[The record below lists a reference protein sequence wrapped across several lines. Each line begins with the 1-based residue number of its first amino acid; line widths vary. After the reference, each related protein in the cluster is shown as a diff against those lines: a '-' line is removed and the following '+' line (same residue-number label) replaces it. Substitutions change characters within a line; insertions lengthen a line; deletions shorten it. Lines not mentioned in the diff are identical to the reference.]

1 MVRQQCN
8 ILSAGQLQW
17 ACRIRFACPFCWFI
31 RQCNTYELCCNT
43 STGMDSTCFSKL
55 GFFFFFF
62 FKKKKINFFLQWWK
76 LCNSSNFRT
85 ATVRVRH
92 ADWFLR
98 YNFFCGLVII
108 AAFMSL
114 TLWCLLG
121 VFSHRWL
128 QINEYQRDK
137 TPLVIFICLYR
148 YQEEVLYNCLSEC
161 KWVLLSAKLGKKA
174 GIS

>member
-1 MVRQQCN
+1 MVRQQCS

-31 RQCNTYELCCNT
+31 RQCNTYELSCNP
-43 STGMDSTCFSKL
+43 STGMELSTCFSKL
-55 GFFFFFF
+55 G
-62 FKKKKINFFLQWWK
+62 FLQWWK
-76 LCNSSNFRT
+76 LCNSSDFRT
-85 ATVRVRH
+85 ATVRIQH

-114 TLWCLLG
+114 ILWCLLG
-121 VFSHRWL
+121 VFFHRWL

-137 TPLVIFICLYR
+137 TPLVIFICLCR